1 MYNMYFEIA
10 GKIASESLL
19 SLYPVFVKN
28 IQLPIFV
35 QLWSRFFTYVIISA
49 FFVDWSVI
57 WKHLFSKT
65 GLALSAATLVHVF
78 TSYRGFL
85 LLESGIAYALFYTY
99 PLMILFMAGEMPSAF
114 FVLVVLGILL
124 LVSKTENKTDHS
136 SDLEGYG
143 MIALAAFSEAII
155 YFLVRNIQ
163 TDNNWNHLFLSYAIG
178 LLMLSGWDSSAIFS
192 NLGGKSFSYSLG
204 INSVIGLAGYYLRF
218 FAASRLKPSLYAP
231 LSYVGIVMAYL
242 YGFIFSDEMITW
254 QKVVGTLLI
263 LGGIFM
269 QPERQPIPSQ

>member
-1 MYNMYFEIA
+1 MYNMYLEVA
-10 GKIASESLL
+10 SKIASESLL

-49 FFVDWSVI
+49 FFVDWSVVYR
-57 WKHLFSKT
+57 HLFSKT
-65 GLALSAATLVHVF
+65 GLALSVATIVHVF

-114 FVLVVLGILL
+114 FVLVILGILL
-124 LVSKTENKTDHS
+124 LVYHTDHYS
-136 SDLEGYG
+136 NVEGYG
-143 MIALAAFSEAII
+143 MIALAAFSEAVI

-178 LLMLSGWDSSAIFS
+178 LVMLSSWDSSAIFS
-192 NLGGKSFSYSLG
+192 NLGGKSLSYSLG

-218 FAASRLKPSLYAP
+218 FAASRLKPALYAP

-242 YGFIFSDEMITW
+242 YGFIFSGEMITW

-263 LGGIFM
+263 LIGIFM
-269 QPERQPIPSQ
+269 QPVL

>member
-1 MYNMYFEIA
+1 MYLEVA
-10 GKIASESLL
+10 SKIASESLL

-28 IQLPIFV
+28 IHLPIFV

-57 WKHLFSKT
+57 WRHVFSKT

-78 TSYRGFL
+78 SSYRGFL

-114 FVLVVLGILL
+114 FVLVIFGILL
-124 LVSKTENKTDHS
+124 LVSNTDHTTDHS
-136 SDLEGYG
+136 ANLEGYG
-143 MIALAAFSEAII
+143 MIALAAFSEAVI

-163 TDNNWNHLFLSYAIG
+163 TDNNWNHLFLSYVIG
-178 LLMLSGWDSSAIFS
+178 LLILSGWDSSTIFS
-192 NLGGKSFSYSLG
+192 NLGGRSFSYSLG

-218 FAASRLKPSLYAP
+218 FAASRLKPALYAP

-242 YGFIFSDEMITW
+242 YGFIFSGEMITW

-263 LGGIFM
+263 LVGIFM
-269 QPERQPIPSQ
+269 QPER